1 MKIIIT
7 PFFTLFLLIWPIEF
21 SVLHSHQKKR
31 SSCWDGKGVHWGFSR
46 VYIHILWVSKKKIPA
61 YFKESN
67 LDIFFDHL
75 KISLDNYFM
84 LDNVYSERQWNK
96 ILGILLIIFSIKW
109 GNLDLIWGYS
119 TAFSFVG
126 MACDESRLGSASLKT
141 CISLQSEYELCSSYS

>member
-1 MKIIIT
+1 MARGYIGASQGYTYI
-7 PFFTLFLLIWPIEF
+7 FFEWA
-21 SVLHSHQKKR
+21 
-31 SSCWDGKGVHWGFSR
+31 
-46 VYIHILWVSKKKIPA
+46 KKIPA

-84 LDNVYSERQWNK
+84 LGNVYSERQWNK
-96 ILGILLIIFSIKW
+96 ILGSLIIFSIKW

-141 CISLQSEYELCSSYS
+141 CISSQSEYELCSYDTHIMYGCTLQLHNIT